1 MITVR
6 DIYKTNDIDML
17 FKVVYKYN
25 LNKHFIDS
33 DTYEEL

>member
-17 FKVVYKYN
+17 FKVVYKYKLDKN
-25 LNKHFIDS
+25 FIDS
-33 DTYEEL
+33 DTYEEV